1 MSEFVE
7 TFDMSQLVDRYVEH
21 VSRRI
26 GAEVLERVESEL
38 AEYGY
43 VKVVRCRDCAK
54 LTTSYPMWACERFG
68 AYLGMVNDE
77 PDGFCAWGAE
87 RKEGGE

>member
-1 MSEFVE
+1 MSDYVE
-7 TFDMSQLVDRYVEH
+7 TFNMFQLVDKYVER
-21 VSRRI
+21 VSRHI
-26 GAEVLERVESEL
+26 DAEVLERVESEL
-38 AEYGY
+38 AGYGY
-43 VKVVRCRDCAK
+43 MKVVRCRDCAK

-77 PDGFCAWGAE
+77 PDGFCKWGK